1 MTTTTDNNS
10 NIIIIIILT
19 LIIQQSEKTQLR
31 QKFKTC
37 ANTPPI
43 FYLKSCQ

>member
-19 LIIQQSEKTQLR
+19 LIIQQSEKTQLM
-31 QKFKTC
+31 QKFKKF
-37 ANTPPI
+37 ANTPLI